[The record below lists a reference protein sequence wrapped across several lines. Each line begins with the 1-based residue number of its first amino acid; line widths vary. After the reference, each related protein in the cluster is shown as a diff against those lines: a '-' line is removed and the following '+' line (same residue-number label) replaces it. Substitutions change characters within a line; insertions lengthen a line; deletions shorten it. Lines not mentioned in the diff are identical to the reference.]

1 LPPFKFDFRST
12 SETGHQA
19 DGSQLPS
26 IFDRPAEQLLFQ
38 NVDPG
43 VDGRIQMMPKATDGP
58 GKLDQAKEA
67 VQAATETVRETTQ
80 SVANAID
87 ANRKPGAP
95 LDRLARWAREAP
107 LHAVTVAFLIGVLA
121 GRRRG

>member
-1 LPPFKFDFRST
+1 
-12 SETGHQA
+12 
-19 DGSQLPS
+19 
-26 IFDRPAEQLLFQ
+26 
-38 NVDPG
+38 
-43 VDGRIQMMPKATDGP
+43 MMPKATDGP
-58 GKLDQAKEA
+58 SKLDQAKEA

-87 ANRKPGAP
+87 AGRKPGAP

-121 GRRRG
+121 GRRRS